1 MNEVLEPITEQKEI
15 FKVELWLLQLKT
27 WLECEAEIQPPD
39 VTGVYL
45 KQAKEIQDFLDS
57 RE

>member
-1 MNEVLEPITEQKEI
+1 MLKPITNQKDI
-15 FKVELWLLQLKT
+15 FMVELWLVQLKT

-45 KQAKEIQDFLDS
+45 RDAKKIQDFLDS
-57 RE
+57 RK